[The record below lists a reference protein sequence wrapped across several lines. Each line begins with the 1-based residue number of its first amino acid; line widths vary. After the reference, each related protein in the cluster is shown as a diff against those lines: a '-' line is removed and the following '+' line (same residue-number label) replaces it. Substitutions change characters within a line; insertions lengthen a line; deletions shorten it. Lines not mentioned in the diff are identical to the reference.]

1 MRKSVMFNFILNDH
15 KLPVLRTVS
24 NMRITHVLLLSL
36 CLCNS
41 AVMIGCSSNDPP
53 APAQNSSTSEP
64 KQSTTDN
71 QANPSK
77 NDQTADSSNDPDR
90 KYVDGIPYDVFYDR
104 PLTVAAENTSPPPTT
119 NNMAATTTTQMNS
132 SEMNSTTPP
141 PATETPPPATA
152 SSGAWDEVITKDRL
166 IEEVTRIRNT
176 LTANLNSV
184 GSFNRELLAIQIDS
198 ATLAAL
204 SGIAT
209 QYPAEFTWKDK
220 AHFVRDM
227 SSEIAVAAET
237 RGRPGF
243 EVAEKNYLNIIEI
256 LNGGTPAELPESET
270 ETAFSDVADRNLLM
284 KKISA
289 NNDWL
294 RTTISNDNDL
304 KSKKDE
310 VVARSALIRALGQ
323 VVHMEDYVFAD
334 EDEYQKYCQELIDGA
349 AQMQEGAETDDY
361 NLFDTG
367 YQLLNKSCND
377 CHPVY
382 LN

>member
-1 MRKSVMFNFILNDH
+1 MIKIIDNDH
-15 KLPVLRTVS
+15 KMPNSTRVFG
-24 NMRITHVLLLSL
+24 MRITYVLALSL
-36 CLCNS
+36 WLCGFMGLN
-41 AVMIGCSSNDPP
+41 GCSSKSEP
-53 APAQNSSTSEP
+53 APPEKTAATQAKQPASASQPDSVDETPANQN
-64 KQSTTDN
+64 QS
-71 QANPSK
+71 
-77 NDQTADSSNDPDR
+77 DPDH

-104 PLTVAAENTSPPPTT
+104 PLSVAAENTNPPPTT
-119 NNMAATTTTQMNS
+119 NNMASTPAPQMNNTG
-132 SEMNSTTPP
+132 MNSNPLPPKTETTPP
-141 PATETPPPATA
+141 ATTG
-152 SSGAWDEVITKDRL
+152 SGSWDEVITKDRL

-209 QYPAEFTWKDK
+209 QYPADFTWKDK
-220 AHFVRDM
+220 AHYVRDM
-227 SSEIAVAAET
+227 SSEIAVAAEA

-256 LNGGTPAELPESET
+256 LNGGTPAELPESEA
-270 ETAFSDVADRNLLM
+270 ETVFSDVADRNLLM

-294 RTTISNDNDL
+294 RTTISGENEL
-304 KSKKDE
+304 KSKKQD
-310 VVARSALIRALGQ
+310 VIARSALIRALGQ
-323 VVHMEDYVFAD
+323 VVHTKDYVYAD
-334 EDEYQKYCQELIDGA
+334 EAEYQKFCQELIDGA
-349 AQMQEGAETDDY
+349 AQMLEGAETDNY
-361 NLFDTG
+361 SLFDTG